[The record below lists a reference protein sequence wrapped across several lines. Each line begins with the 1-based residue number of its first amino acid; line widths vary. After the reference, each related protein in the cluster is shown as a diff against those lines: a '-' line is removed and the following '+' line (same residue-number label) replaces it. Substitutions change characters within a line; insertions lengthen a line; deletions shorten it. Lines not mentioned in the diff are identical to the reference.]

1 MIDVQL
7 DKRIFAVL
15 FLAVLIACTDTNA
28 IQFNFSRQCV
38 EPVGGT
44 LKSIYLESADGKDE
58 RYWKA
63 MYDLERLSLDHLK
76 PDMLYRVRSCGG
88 DQGAYTIWL
97 QTDGRG
103 KVVREVRF
111 EDLPD
116 SLQQYEY

>member
-1 MIDVQL
+1 MHF
-7 DKRIFAVL
+7 DKRIFVALILGVL
-15 FLAVLIACTDTNA
+15 MACIDTNT
-28 IQFNFSRQCV
+28 IQFNFSKQCV

-63 MYDLERLSLDHLK
+63 MYDLECLSLDHLK
-76 PDMLYRVRSCGG
+76 PDMLYRVRSSGG

-116 SLQQYEY
+116 SLQQYQY

>member
-1 MIDVQL
+1 MIGVHL

-38 EPVGGT
+38 EPAGGT
-44 LKSIYLESADGKDE
+44 LKSIYLESVDGKDE

-63 MYDLERLSLDHLK
+63 MYDLERLPLDHLK
-76 PDMLYRVRSCGG
+76 LYRVRSSGG

-111 EDLPD
+111 EDLLD

>member
-1 MIDVQL
+1 MHL
-7 DKRIFAVL
+7 DKRIFVALILGVL
-15 FLAVLIACTDTNA
+15 MACTDTNA
-28 IQFNFSRQCV
+28 IQFNFSKQCV

-63 MYDLERLSLDHLK
+63 MYDLERLLLDHLK
-76 PDMLYRVRSCGG
+76 PDMLYRVRSSGG

>member
-1 MIDVQL
+1 MHL
-7 DKRIFAVL
+7 DKRIFVALILGVL
-15 FLAVLIACTDTNA
+15 MACTDTNA
-28 IQFNFSRQCV
+28 IQFNFSKQCV

-76 PDMLYRVRSCGG
+76 PDMLYRVRSSGG

-103 KVVREVRF
+103 KVVRKVRF